1 MKIVYFSHALTSCWN
16 HGNAHFQ
23 RGLLRE
29 LQAMGH
35 SIAAY
40 EPADSWSRKNLIADQ
55 GKTAVSDFHA
65 VFPGFEVHTY
75 NGIEDIPS
83 ALHGAELAIV
93 HEWTDPAIVTAI
105 GRHASSAPGLTLLFH
120 DTHHRA
126 VSDPAAM
133 RAYDLSAYDGI
144 LAFGQSL
151 ADKYARQGWG
161 SRAFVL
167 HEAADTALF
176 HPASI
181 PISDRQGAIW
191 IGNWGD
197 GERTRE
203 IETYLL
209 RPTRDVGLSLDV
221 HGVRYPDD
229 AKAMLHSFGVRYRGW
244 MANACVPQ
252 AFATHRLTVHVPRR
266 FYRTVLPGIPTI
278 RVFEALACGIPLISA
293 PWSDCEGLFRPGT
306 DFLTASN
313 ADEMRSAMQAIAADD
328 GLACQLIGHGWQR
341 IRDHHTCRHRAQ
353 QLLSIATSITPSLE
367 EALV

>member
-40 EPADSWSRKNLIADQ
+40 EPADSWSRQNLIIDQ
-55 GKTAVSDFHA
+55 GQTAVSNFHTA
-65 VFPGFEVHTY
+65 FPGVEVHTY
-75 NGIEDIPS
+75 NGTEDVSS
-83 ALHGAELAIV
+83 ALYGAQLAIV
-93 HEWTDPAIVTAI
+93 HEWTDPAIVAAI
-105 GRHASSAPGLTLLFH
+105 GRHGSSTPGLTILFH

-151 ADKYARQGWG
+151 ADTYERQGWG
-161 SRAFVL
+161 SRAFVF

-176 HPASI
+176 HPSSI
-181 PISDRQGAIW
+181 PLSDRRGAIW

-203 IETYLL
+203 IEAYLL
-209 RPTRDVGLSLDV
+209 RPARDAGLSLDV

-229 AKAMLHSFGVRYRGW
+229 AKIMLQSFGARYKGW
-244 MANACVPQ
+244 IANTRVPQ
-252 AFATHRLTVHVPRR
+252 SFAAHRLTVHVPRR

-293 PWSDCEGLFRPGT
+293 PWFDCEGLFRPST
-306 DFLTASN
+306 DFLMAVSTE
-313 ADEMRSAMQAIAADD
+313 EMYRAMRDIVADD
-328 GLACQLIGHGWQR
+328 SLASDLIDHGLKR
-341 IRDHHTCRHRAQ
+341 IRDFHTCRHRAQ
-353 QLLSIATSITPSLE
+353 QLLSIARSITPSLE

>member
-29 LQAMGH
+29 LQSMGH

-40 EPADSWSRKNLIADQ
+40 EPANSWSRQRLVIDQ
-55 GKTAVSDFHA
+55 GNAATSDFHA
-65 VFPGFEVHTY
+65 VFPRLPVHTY
-75 NGIEDIPS
+75 NGPEDISS
-83 ALHGAELAIV
+83 ALHGAQLAIV
-93 HEWTDPAIVTAI
+93 HEWTDPAIVAAI
-105 GRHASSAPGLTLLFH
+105 GRHASSTPGLTLLFH

-151 ADKYARQGWG
+151 ADKYASQGWG
-161 SRAFVL
+161 SRAFVF

-176 HPASI
+176 RPSSI
-181 PISDRQGAIW
+181 PISDRRGAIW

-209 RPTRDVGLSLDV
+209 RPARDAGLSLDV

-229 AKAMLHSFGVRYRGW
+229 AKAMLQSFGARYRGW
-244 MANACVPQ
+244 IANARVPQ

-266 FYRTVLPGIPTI
+266 FYSTALPGIPTI

-293 PWSDCEGLFRPGT
+293 PWSDCEGLFRRGT
-306 DFLTASN
+306 DFLTAGSTE
-313 ADEMRSAMQAIAADD
+313 EMRRAMQAIAADD

-341 IRDHHTCRHRAQ
+341 IRDHHTCQHRAQ
-353 QLLSIATSITPSLE
+353 QLLSIATSLTPSLE

>member
-1 MKIVYFSHALTSCWN
+1 
-16 HGNAHFQ
+16 
-23 RGLLRE
+23 
-29 LQAMGH
+29 MGH

-105 GRHASSAPGLTLLFH
+105 GRHASSTPGLTLLFH

-181 PISDRQGAIW
+181 PISDRRRRHLDRQLGRRGAHPR
-191 IGNWGD
+191 N
-197 GERTRE
+197 RN
-203 IETYLL
+203 
-209 RPTRDVGLSLDV
+209 LSPAPSA
-221 HGVRYPDD
+221 RC
-229 AKAMLHSFGVRYRGW
+229 W
-244 MANACVPQ
+244 PQ
-252 AFATHRLTVHVPRR
+252 PRR
-266 FYRTVLPGIPTI
+266 PRRPLP
-278 RVFEALACGIPLISA
+278 R
-293 PWSDCEGLFRPGT
+293 
-306 DFLTASN
+306 
-313 ADEMRSAMQAIAADD
+313 
-328 GLACQLIGHGWQR
+328 
-341 IRDHHTCRHRAQ
+341 
-353 QLLSIATSITPSLE
+353 
-367 EALV
+367 